1 MKQVWLR
8 TNRRVWLLSAVLPA
22 VISMLGVA
30 AIADPWQVGWG
41 LRAPGIALAALGGVS
56 LLAMALL
63 ATQPRVAFENG
74 KVLFYVRMGRATA
87 IPVDVVECFLLGHG
101 PVLLPGEQYA
111 KTEATTVVVRLA
123 ERAEEWSHGEFHPV
137 LAAWCDGY
145 ITLRGT
151 WCEPLNVDVVTRL
164 NRLLYEA
171 SQHRASQVRV

>member
-22 VISMLGVA
+22 VVLVLGIV
-30 AIADPWQVGWG
+30 AIADPWQIGWA
-41 LRAPGIALAALGGVS
+41 LRGAGIAMAMLGGLS

-63 ATQPRVAFENG
+63 AAQPRVAFENG

-87 IPVDVVECFLLGHG
+87 IPLDVVECFLLGHG

-111 KTEATTVVVRLA
+111 KTEASTVVVRLA

-164 NRLLYEA
+164 NRLLHEA
-171 SQHRASQVRV
+171 SQAQASQVRA